1 MLKVYSRSTGEEM
14 AVNIEDIMR
23 VEKKTYAQAEAT
35 HYQRTYVLL
44 CNPCYGKWMDVSEE
58 YNKVIDKY
66 RGKAK
71 LVKYTPTVYD
81 LEQLK
86 VNPDHINDMPRWYV
100 PGLDRA
106 LSSDE
111 LEPSSSV
118 DTMQKTRLSS
128 LWSTSIT
135 VPTRLSKWCKY
146 VDFSGAKAL
155 LFF

>member
-1 MLKVYSRSTGEEM
+1 MLKVYNRSTGEEM

-71 LVKYTPTVYD
+71 LVKYVPTVYD

-111 LEPSSSV
+111 LERR
-118 DTMQKTRLSS
+118 MKTEFVSRYDAEDPEIISM
-128 LWSTSIT
+128 
-135 VPTRLSKWCKY
+135 VNKY
-146 VDFSGAKAL
+146 NRTYKIVKVA
-155 LFF
+155 

>member
-23 VEKKTYAQAEAT
+23 VEKKTYTQAEAT

-44 CNPCYGKWMDVSEE
+44 CNPCYGKWMDVSDE
-58 YNKVIDKY
+58 YNKVIEKY

-111 LEPSSSV
+111 LERR
-118 DTMQKTRLSS
+118 MKTEFVSRYDAEDPAIISM
-128 LWSTSIT
+128 
-135 VPTRLSKWCKY
+135 VNKY
-146 VDFSGAKAL
+146 NRAYKIVKVA
-155 LFF
+155 

>member
-1 MLKVYSRSTGEEM
+1 MLKVYNRSTGEEM

-23 VEKKTYAQAEAT
+23 VEKKTYNQAEAT

-71 LVKYTPTVYD
+71 LVKYIPTVYD

-111 LEPSSSV
+111 LERR
-118 DTMQKTRLSS
+118 MKTEFVSRYDAEDPAIISM
-128 LWSTSIT
+128 
-135 VPTRLSKWCKY
+135 VNKY
-146 VDFSGAKAL
+146 NRSYKIVKVA
-155 LFF
+155 

>member
-1 MLKVYSRSTGEEM
+1 MLKVYNRSTGEEM

-23 VEKKTYAQAEAT
+23 VEKKTYNQAEAT

-58 YNKVIDKY
+58 YNKVIEKY

-111 LEPSSSV
+111 LERR
-118 DTMQKTRLSS
+118 MKTEFVSRYDAEDPVIISM
-128 LWSTSIT
+128 
-135 VPTRLSKWCKY
+135 VNKY
-146 VDFSGAKAL
+146 NRSYKIVKFA
-155 LFF
+155 

>member
-23 VEKKTYAQAEAT
+23 VEKKTYNQAEAT

-111 LEPSSSV
+111 LERR
-118 DTMQKTRLSS
+118 MKTEFVSRYDAEDPVIISM
-128 LWSTSIT
+128 
-135 VPTRLSKWCKY
+135 VNKY
-146 VDFSGAKAL
+146 NRAYKIVKVA
-155 LFF
+155 

>member
-58 YNKVIDKY
+58 YNKVIEKY

-111 LEPSSSV
+111 LERR
-118 DTMQKTRLSS
+118 MKTEFVSRYDAEDPAIISM
-128 LWSTSIT
+128 
-135 VPTRLSKWCKY
+135 VNKY
-146 VDFSGAKAL
+146 NRSYKIVKEA
-155 LFF
+155 

>member
-1 MLKVYSRSTGEEM
+1 MLKVYNRSTGEEM

-23 VEKKTYAQAEAT
+23 VEKKTYNQAEAT

-44 CNPCYGKWMDVSEE
+44 CNPCYGKWMDISEE

-71 LVKYTPTVYD
+71 LVKYIPTVYD

-111 LEPSSSV
+111 LERR
-118 DTMQKTRLSS
+118 MKTEFVSRYDAEDPAIISM
-128 LWSTSIT
+128 
-135 VPTRLSKWCKY
+135 VNKY
-146 VDFSGAKAL
+146 NRSYKIVKVV
-155 LFF
+155 

>member
-1 MLKVYSRSTGEEM
+1 MLKVYNRSTGEEM

-23 VEKKTYAQAEAT
+23 VDKKTYNQAEAT

-111 LEPSSSV
+111 LERR
-118 DTMQKTRLSS
+118 MKTEFVSRYDAEDPAIISM
-128 LWSTSIT
+128 
-135 VPTRLSKWCKY
+135 VNKY
-146 VDFSGAKAL
+146 NRAYKIVKVA
-155 LFF
+155 

>member
-1 MLKVYSRSTGEEM
+1 MLKVYNRSTGEEM

-23 VEKKTYAQAEAT
+23 VEKKTYNQAEAT

-44 CNPCYGKWMDVSEE
+44 CSPCYGKWMDVSEE

-111 LEPSSSV
+111 LERR
-118 DTMQKTRLSS
+118 MKTEFVSRYDAEDPAIISM
-128 LWSTSIT
+128 
-135 VPTRLSKWCKY
+135 VNKY
-146 VDFSGAKAL
+146 NRSYKIVKVA
-155 LFF
+155 

>member
-1 MLKVYSRSTGEEM
+1 MLKVYNRSTGEEM

-58 YNKVIDKY
+58 YNKVIEKY

-111 LEPSSSV
+111 LERR
-118 DTMQKTRLSS
+118 MKTEFVSRYDAEDPVIISM
-128 LWSTSIT
+128 
-135 VPTRLSKWCKY
+135 VNKY
-146 VDFSGAKAL
+146 NRTYKIVKVA
-155 LFF
+155 

>member
-1 MLKVYSRSTGEEM
+1 MLKVYNRSTGEEM

-23 VEKKTYAQAEAT
+23 VEKKTYNQAEAT

-58 YNKVIDKY
+58 YNKVIEKY

-111 LEPSSSV
+111 LERR
-118 DTMQKTRLSS
+118 MKTEFVSRYDAEDPVIISMVNNYNR
-128 LWSTSIT
+128 TYKI
-135 VPTRLSKWCKY
+135 VK
-146 VDFSGAKAL
+146 FA
-155 LFF
+155 

>member
-1 MLKVYSRSTGEEM
+1 MLKVYNRSTGEEM

-23 VEKKTYAQAEAT
+23 VEKKTYNQAEAT

-86 VNPDHINDMPRWYV
+86 VNQDHINDMPRWYV

-111 LEPSSSV
+111 LERR
-118 DTMQKTRLSS
+118 MKTEFVSRYDAEDPAIISM
-128 LWSTSIT
+128 
-135 VPTRLSKWCKY
+135 VNKY
-146 VDFSGAKAL
+146 NRSYKIVKVA
-155 LFF
+155 

>member
-1 MLKVYSRSTGEEM
+1 MLKVYNRSTGEEM

-23 VEKKTYAQAEAT
+23 VEKKTYNQAEAT

-58 YNKVIDKY
+58 YNKVIEKY

-111 LEPSSSV
+111 LERR
-118 DTMQKTRLSS
+118 MKTEFVSRYDAEDPVIISM
-128 LWSTSIT
+128 
-135 VPTRLSKWCKY
+135 VNKY
-146 VDFSGAKAL
+146 NRSYKIVKVA
-155 LFF
+155 

>member
-1 MLKVYSRSTGEEM
+1 MLKVYNRSTGEEM

-23 VEKKTYAQAEAT
+23 VEKKTYNQAEAT

-44 CNPCYGKWMDVSEE
+44 CNPCYGKWMDISEE
-58 YNKVIDKY
+58 YNKVIEKY

-111 LEPSSSV
+111 LERR
-118 DTMQKTRLSS
+118 MKTEFVSRYDAEDPAIISM
-128 LWSTSIT
+128 
-135 VPTRLSKWCKY
+135 VNKY
-146 VDFSGAKAL
+146 NRAYKIVKVA
-155 LFF
+155 

>member
-1 MLKVYSRSTGEEM
+1 MLKVYNRSTGDEM

-23 VEKKTYAQAEAT
+23 VEKKTYNQAEAT

-111 LEPSSSV
+111 LERR
-118 DTMQKTRLSS
+118 MKTEFVSRYDAEDPAIISM
-128 LWSTSIT
+128 
-135 VPTRLSKWCKY
+135 VNKY
-146 VDFSGAKAL
+146 NRSYKIVKVA
-155 LFF
+155 

>member
-58 YNKVIDKY
+58 YNKVIEKY

-81 LEQLK
+81 IEQLK

-111 LEPSSSV
+111 LERR
-118 DTMQKTRLSS
+118 MKTEFVSRYDAEDPAIISM
-128 LWSTSIT
+128 
-135 VPTRLSKWCKY
+135 VNKY
-146 VDFSGAKAL
+146 NRSYKIVKVA
-155 LFF
+155 

>member
-1 MLKVYSRSTGEEM
+1 MLKVYNRSTGEEM

-23 VEKKTYAQAEAT
+23 VEKKTYNQAEAT

-111 LEPSSSV
+111 LERR
-118 DTMQKTRLSS
+118 MKTEFVSRYDAEDPVIISMVNNYNRTYKIVKVS
-128 LWSTSIT
+128 
-135 VPTRLSKWCKY
+135 
-146 VDFSGAKAL
+146 
-155 LFF
+155 

>member
-1 MLKVYSRSTGEEM
+1 MLKVYDRSTGEEM
-14 AVNIEDIMR
+14 AVNVEDIMR
-23 VEKKTYAQAEAT
+23 VEKKTYNQAEAT

-111 LEPSSSV
+111 LERR
-118 DTMQKTRLSS
+118 MKTEFVSRYDAEDPVIISMVNNYNR
-128 LWSTSIT
+128 TYKI
-135 VPTRLSKWCKY
+135 VK
-146 VDFSGAKAL
+146 FA
-155 LFF
+155 

>member
-111 LEPSSSV
+111 LERR
-118 DTMQKTRLSS
+118 MKTEFVSRYDAEDPAIISM
-128 LWSTSIT
+128 
-135 VPTRLSKWCKY
+135 VNKY
-146 VDFSGAKAL
+146 NRSYKIVKVT
-155 LFF
+155 

>member
-111 LEPSSSV
+111 LERR
-118 DTMQKTRLSS
+118 MKTEFVSRYDAEDPAIISM
-128 LWSTSIT
+128 
-135 VPTRLSKWCKY
+135 VNKY
-146 VDFSGAKAL
+146 NRSYKIVKVV
-155 LFF
+155 

>member
-1 MLKVYSRSTGEEM
+1 MLKVYNRSTGEEM

-23 VEKKTYAQAEAT
+23 VEKKTYNQAEAT

-58 YNKVIDKY
+58 YNKVIEKY

-111 LEPSSSV
+111 LERR
-118 DTMQKTRLSS
+118 MKTEFVSRYDAEDPAIISM
-128 LWSTSIT
+128 
-135 VPTRLSKWCKY
+135 VNKY
-146 VDFSGAKAL
+146 NRAYKIVKVA
-155 LFF
+155 

>member
-1 MLKVYSRSTGEEM
+1 MLKVYNRSTGEEM

-23 VEKKTYAQAEAT
+23 VEKKTYNQAEAT

-44 CNPCYGKWMDVSEE
+44 CNPCYGKWMDISEE

-71 LVKYTPTVYD
+71 LVKYIPTVYD

-111 LEPSSSV
+111 LERR
-118 DTMQKTRLSS
+118 MKTEFVSRYDAEDPAIISM
-128 LWSTSIT
+128 
-135 VPTRLSKWCKY
+135 VNKY
-146 VDFSGAKAL
+146 NRSYKIVKVA
-155 LFF
+155 

>member
-1 MLKVYSRSTGEEM
+1 MLKVYYRATGEEV
-14 AVNIEDIMR
+14 AISVDDIMR
-23 VEKKTYAQAEAT
+23 VENKTRTQAEAT
-35 HYQRTYVLL
+35 HYQRTYVML

-71 LVKYTPTVYD
+71 LVKYVPTVYD
-81 LEQLK
+81 IEQLK

-111 LEPSSSV
+111 LERR
-118 DTMQKTRLSS
+118 MKTEFVSRYDAEDPAIISM
-128 LWSTSIT
+128 
-135 VPTRLSKWCKY
+135 VNKY
-146 VDFSGAKAL
+146 NRTYKIVKVA
-155 LFF
+155 

>member
-1 MLKVYSRSTGEEM
+1 MLKVYNRSTGEEM

-23 VEKKTYAQAEAT
+23 VEKKTYNQAEAT

-111 LEPSSSV
+111 LERR
-118 DTMQKTRLSS
+118 MKTEFVSRYDAEDPAIISMVNNYNR
-128 LWSTSIT
+128 TYKI
-135 VPTRLSKWCKY
+135 VK
-146 VDFSGAKAL
+146 VA
-155 LFF
+155 

>member
-14 AVNIEDIMR
+14 AVNIEDIMW

-111 LEPSSSV
+111 LERR
-118 DTMQKTRLSS
+118 MKTEFVSRYDAEDPAIISM
-128 LWSTSIT
+128 
-135 VPTRLSKWCKY
+135 VNKY
-146 VDFSGAKAL
+146 NRSYKIVKVV
-155 LFF
+155 

>member
-1 MLKVYSRSTGEEM
+1 MLKVYNRSTGEEM

-23 VEKKTYAQAEAT
+23 VEKKTYNQAEAT

-111 LEPSSSV
+111 LERRMKTEFVSRYDAE
-118 DTMQKTRLSS
+118 DTAIISM
-128 LWSTSIT
+128 
-135 VPTRLSKWCKY
+135 VNKY
-146 VDFSGAKAL
+146 NRSYKIVKVA
-155 LFF
+155 

>member
-111 LEPSSSV
+111 LERR
-118 DTMQKTRLSS
+118 MKTEFVSRYDAEDPEIISM
-128 LWSTSIT
+128 
-135 VPTRLSKWCKY
+135 VNKY
-146 VDFSGAKAL
+146 NRSYKIVKVA
-155 LFF
+155 

>member
-23 VEKKTYAQAEAT
+23 VEKKTYNQAEAT

-44 CNPCYGKWMDVSEE
+44 CSPCYGKWMDVSEE
-58 YNKVIDKY
+58 YNKVIEKY

-111 LEPSSSV
+111 LERR
-118 DTMQKTRLSS
+118 MKTEFVSRYDAEDPAIISM
-128 LWSTSIT
+128 
-135 VPTRLSKWCKY
+135 VNKY
-146 VDFSGAKAL
+146 NRAYKIVKVA
-155 LFF
+155 

>member
-111 LEPSSSV
+111 LERR
-118 DTMQKTRLSS
+118 MKTEFVSRYDAEDPAIISM
-128 LWSTSIT
+128 
-135 VPTRLSKWCKY
+135 VNKY
-146 VDFSGAKAL
+146 NRTYKIVKVA
-155 LFF
+155 

>member
-1 MLKVYSRSTGEEM
+1 MLKVYNRSTGEEM

-23 VEKKTYAQAEAT
+23 VEKKTYNQAEAT

-44 CNPCYGKWMDVSEE
+44 CRPCYGKWMDISEE
-58 YNKVIDKY
+58 YNKVIEKY

-111 LEPSSSV
+111 LERR
-118 DTMQKTRLSS
+118 MKTEFVSRYDAEDPAIISM
-128 LWSTSIT
+128 
-135 VPTRLSKWCKY
+135 VNKY
-146 VDFSGAKAL
+146 NRSYKIVKVA
-155 LFF
+155 

>member
-1 MLKVYSRSTGEEM
+1 MLKVYNRSTGEEM

-23 VEKKTYAQAEAT
+23 VEKKTYNQAEAT

-58 YNKVIDKY
+58 YNKVIEKY

-111 LEPSSSV
+111 LERR
-118 DTMQKTRLSS
+118 MKTEFVSRYDAEDPVIISMVNNYNR
-128 LWSTSIT
+128 TYKI
-135 VPTRLSKWCKY
+135 VK
-146 VDFSGAKAL
+146 VA
-155 LFF
+155 

>member
-1 MLKVYSRSTGEEM
+1 MLKVYNRSTGEEM
-14 AVNIEDIMR
+14 AVSIEDIMR
-23 VEKKTYAQAEAT
+23 VEKKTYNQAEAT

-111 LEPSSSV
+111 LERR
-118 DTMQKTRLSS
+118 MKTEFVSRYDAEDPAIISM
-128 LWSTSIT
+128 
-135 VPTRLSKWCKY
+135 VNKY
-146 VDFSGAKAL
+146 NRSYKIVKVA
-155 LFF
+155 

>member
-1 MLKVYSRSTGEEM
+1 MLKVYNRSTGEEM

-23 VEKKTYAQAEAT
+23 VEKKTYNQAEAT

-44 CNPCYGKWMDVSEE
+44 CSPCYGKWMDVSEE
-58 YNKVIDKY
+58 YNKVIEKY

-111 LEPSSSV
+111 LERR
-118 DTMQKTRLSS
+118 MKTEFVSRYDAEDPVIISM
-128 LWSTSIT
+128 
-135 VPTRLSKWCKY
+135 VNKY
-146 VDFSGAKAL
+146 NRSYKIVKVA
-155 LFF
+155 

>member
-1 MLKVYSRSTGEEM
+1 MLKVYNRSTGEEM

-23 VEKKTYAQAEAT
+23 VEKKTYNQAEAT

-44 CNPCYGKWMDVSEE
+44 CSPCYGKWMDISEE
-58 YNKVIDKY
+58 YNKVIEKY

-86 VNPDHINDMPRWYV
+86 VNPDHINDMPRWHV

-111 LEPSSSV
+111 LERR
-118 DTMQKTRLSS
+118 MKTEFVSRYDAEDPAIISM
-128 LWSTSIT
+128 
-135 VPTRLSKWCKY
+135 VNKY
-146 VDFSGAKAL
+146 NRSYKIVKVA
-155 LFF
+155 

>member
-1 MLKVYSRSTGEEM
+1 MLRVYNRSTGEEM

-23 VEKKTYAQAEAT
+23 VEKKTYNQAEAT

-58 YNKVIDKY
+58 YNKVIEKY

-111 LEPSSSV
+111 LERR
-118 DTMQKTRLSS
+118 MKTEFVSRYDAEDPVIISM
-128 LWSTSIT
+128 
-135 VPTRLSKWCKY
+135 VNKY
-146 VDFSGAKAL
+146 NRAYKIVKVA
-155 LFF
+155 

>member
-23 VEKKTYAQAEAT
+23 VEKKTYNQAEAT

-44 CNPCYGKWMDVSEE
+44 CSPCYGKWMDISEE
-58 YNKVIDKY
+58 YNKVIEKY

-111 LEPSSSV
+111 LERR
-118 DTMQKTRLSS
+118 MKTEFVSRYDAEDPVIISM
-128 LWSTSIT
+128 
-135 VPTRLSKWCKY
+135 VNKY
-146 VDFSGAKAL
+146 NRSYKIVKVA
-155 LFF
+155 

>member
-1 MLKVYSRSTGEEM
+1 MLKVYNRSTGEEM

-23 VEKKTYAQAEAT
+23 VEKKTYNQAEAT

-58 YNKVIDKY
+58 YNKVIEKY

-86 VNPDHINDMPRWYV
+86 VNPDHINDIPRWYV

-111 LEPSSSV
+111 LERR
-118 DTMQKTRLSS
+118 MKTEFVSRYDAEDPVIISM
-128 LWSTSIT
+128 
-135 VPTRLSKWCKY
+135 VNKY
-146 VDFSGAKAL
+146 NRAYKIVKVA
-155 LFF
+155 

>member
-1 MLKVYSRSTGEEM
+1 MLKVYNRSTGEEM
-14 AVNIEDIMR
+14 AVNIEEIMR
-23 VEKKTYAQAEAT
+23 VEKKTYNQAEAT

-111 LEPSSSV
+111 LERR
-118 DTMQKTRLSS
+118 MKTEFVSRYDAEDPVIISM
-128 LWSTSIT
+128 
-135 VPTRLSKWCKY
+135 VNKY
-146 VDFSGAKAL
+146 NRAYKIVKVA
-155 LFF
+155 

>member
-1 MLKVYSRSTGEEM
+1 MLKVYNRSTGEEM

-23 VEKKTYAQAEAT
+23 VEKKTYAQAENT

-71 LVKYTPTVYD
+71 LVKYVPTVYD

-111 LEPSSSV
+111 LERR
-118 DTMQKTRLSS
+118 MKTEFVSRYDAEDQEIISM
-128 LWSTSIT
+128 
-135 VPTRLSKWCKY
+135 VNKY
-146 VDFSGAKAL
+146 NRTYKIVKVA
-155 LFF
+155 